1 MEVVRVLLQDWVDKG
16 LLPGA
21 ALRVIHDQ
29 RVWYACDV
37 GKTSITGDQSVTAET
52 LFDLASLT
60 KVTATLPALLLLF
73 QEGSLAPD
81 DQIGTYFPD
90 CPADKSAITISQL
103 LTHTSGLPADLAQRR
118 RDSQITLPQLL
129 FQQELLHA
137 PGTQVIYSDL
147 GMIWLGLLI
156 EKVTGEKLDDYV
168 AKHIFKPLG
177 MNHTFYCPN
186 TFGFTN
192 ISHTEY
198 CLLTKK
204 YIAGEVHDEKAF
216 VMGGVAGHAGL
227 FSTADDLCRYAMSWL
242 YGFPPLLTEEWRKQA
257 VYWHTVRA
265 SGSRGYGWELNG
277 SETPISCGSGF
288 HPSSYG
294 HTGFTGT
301 SIWIDPVQDLAVIF
315 LTNAIHLG
323 RNHQLRQ
330 LRPLLHDA
338 VTAQLH
344 KSLTE

>member
-1 MEVVRVLLQDWVDKG
+1 MNEVKLLLQKWVDDG

-21 ALRVIHDQ
+21 ALRVIHDR

-37 GKTSITGDQSVTAET
+37 GKTSLAGDQQVTPDT

-73 QEGSLAPD
+73 QEGMLAPD
-81 DQIGTYFPD
+81 DRIGMYFPD
-90 CPADKSAITISQL
+90 CPADKESITIAQL
-103 LTHTSGLPADLAQRR
+103 LTHTSGLPADLAERR
-118 RDSQITLPQLL
+118 RDSQIVLPELL
-129 FQQELLHA
+129 FQQKLLHA
-137 PGTQVIYSDL
+137 PGTQVVYSDL

-156 EKVTGEKLDDYV
+156 ERVTKHKLNAYV
-168 AKHIFKPLG
+168 THHVYEPLG
-177 MNHTFYCPN
+177 MNHTLYCPN
-186 TFGFTN
+186 TSVFGN
-192 ISHTEY
+192 IVHTEY
-198 CLLTKK
+198 CSLTGK
-204 YIAGEVHDEKAF
+204 YIAGEVHDEKAY

-242 YGFPPLLTEEWRKQA
+242 YNTPPLITDKWREEA
-257 VYWHTVRA
+257 IHWHTVQA
-265 SGSRGYGWELNG
+265 FGSRGYGWELNC
-277 SETPISCGSGF
+277 SQTLLSCGRGF

-301 SIWIDPVQDLAVIF
+301 SMWIDPVQDLAVIF
-315 LTNAIHLG
+315 LTNVVHLG
-323 RNHQLRQ
+323 RNHHLRQ

-338 VTAQLH
+338 VTTQIH